1 MASVKHTR
9 NSKKLKTDN
18 KLKMLA
24 TCVFR
29 ALLYAS
35 ETWTLNETD
44 KKKLLTFEVECY
56 RRTLRINWRDMIRSE
71 DISKK
76 ISKEKTLI
84 DTIRKRKLRLFGH
97 ICRMNDNRLIKHI
110 VFSKMDGKSRR
121 GRPCKEW
128 LDDIIE

>member
-18 KLKMLA
+18 KLKMLT

-56 RRTLRINWRDMIRSE
+56 RRTLRINWRGMIRSE